1 MRRYAGV
8 VAAVGIVLAVGLL
21 IRFIPALGGV
31 DQLRVKLLSY
41 GPWAVVISAALMIA
55 QAVVAPIPGN
65 IVSITN
71 GLVFGPLWGALLSW
85 VTMTAGASISFVL
98 SRSFGKPLALRFAGE
113 SMGKADRFFKKY
125 GKQAMF
131 LSRIIPFVPFDAV
144 SYAAGLIGV
153 PYSTFL
159 LATAIGTIPSILI
172 YSYLGSVVGDGYWW
186 ILFGVLAVTMIGLVG
201 ALLASRKP
209 RTSAFPQT
217 RTNVA

>member
-1 MRRYAGV
+1 
-8 VAAVGIVLAVGLL
+8 
-21 IRFIPALGGV
+21 
-31 DQLRVKLLSY
+31 
-41 GPWAVVISAALMIA
+41 
-55 QAVVAPIPGN
+55 
-65 IVSITN
+65 
-71 GLVFGPLWGALLSW
+71 
-85 VTMTAGASISFVL
+85 
-98 SRSFGKPLALRFAGE
+98 
-113 SMGKADRFFKKY
+113 MGKADRFFRKY

-131 LSRIIPFVPFDAV
+131 LSRIVPFVPFDAV

-159 LATAIGTIPSILI
+159 AATAIGTIPSILI
-172 YSYLGSVVGDGYWW
+172 YSYLGSIVGDGYWW